1 MIRRTQNKEVSAQS
15 AKKMFE
21 ILSYT
26 IERFF
31 LECDKY
37 YRYHKFVQKGI
48 MRSQKPH
55 NLYIQV
61 SNPSS
66 FYFFLHAVNAY

>member
-1 MIRRTQNKEVSAQS
+1 MIKRTQNNEVSAQS

-37 YRYHKFVQKGI
+37 YRYHKFVQKGKAFSI
-48 MRSQKPH
+48 
-55 NLYIQV
+55 LYLGH
-61 SNPSS
+61 
-66 FYFFLHAVNAY
+66 FRKLA